1 MLSACGERMY
11 SSTICFQR
19 RRHSQPRKKLWT
31 FLILAISGSSSSSEV
46 SPRSWLAFV
55 VRDTWGKSL
64 HSFFK
69 ANSYKGKWNWVFWL
83 KVLKK
88 KITSVRNFLISS
100 VSSSQCWVY
109 CHLAVFSLST
119 TWSKCKCFCSNS
131 SICKLSLLKLK
142 SITLLAKYC
151 KKIRYKRA
159 AFVYMYLACFMPSIQ
174 ALHSEAVSALNS
186 YCRWFSRRY
195 IIAKQYWNGE

>member
-88 KITSVRNFLISS
+88 IAFSEWPRENKDTIWHNQTQSDTTRHKLTQTNTSRHKLTQTDRTRHN
-100 VSSSQCWVY
+100 QKQPDKTR
-109 CHLAVFSLST
+109 HNQTKPDKTRQNQTKPDT
-119 TWSKCKCFCSNS
+119 TRHNQIQPDTSK
-131 SICKLSLLKLK
+131 
-142 SITLLAKYC
+142 
-151 KKIRYKRA
+151 
-159 AFVYMYLACFMPSIQ
+159 
-174 ALHSEAVSALNS
+174 LNL
-186 YCRWFSRRY
+186 
-195 IIAKQYWNGE
+195 

>member
-1 MLSACGERMY
+1 MSNKYQFLFLMLSACGERMY

-31 FLILAISGSSSSSEV
+31 FLTLAISGSSSSSEV

-83 KVLKK
+83 KVPKKK
-88 KITSVRNFLISS
+88 KIPLCAIF
-100 VSSSQCWVY
+100 W
-109 CHLAVFSLST
+109 
-119 TWSKCKCFCSNS
+119 
-131 SICKLSLLKLK
+131 SLLSVLRNVECIAIWPF
-142 SITLLAKYC
+142 SRFLQL
-151 KKIRYKRA
+151 
-159 AFVYMYLACFMPSIQ
+159 
-174 ALHSEAVSALNS
+174 EVSASISAPILP
-186 YCRWFSRRY
+186 FV
-195 IIAKQYWNGE
+195 GEVC